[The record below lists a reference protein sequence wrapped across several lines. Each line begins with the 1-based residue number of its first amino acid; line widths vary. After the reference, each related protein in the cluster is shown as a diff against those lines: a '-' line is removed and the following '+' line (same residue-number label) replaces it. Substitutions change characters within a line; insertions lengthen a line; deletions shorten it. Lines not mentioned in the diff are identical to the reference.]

1 MPRKLGR
8 CCAHQIAGACS
19 CRSPSFIRER
29 GGLKTCQNSSRF
41 NSNVDDENTLHLHH
55 GSLRRTDM
63 FYQRRVR
70 GFLLGRFIFSA
81 CKLLLLGTRDDPD
94 REDTSDTVILNQCR
108 VNEDRLCLCFMK
120 RACWDDLCAFYA
132 RRANQTGHIWGSL
145 STRGL
150 ASTLIESNYKLY
162 L

>member
-41 NSNVDDENTLHLHH
+41 NSNVDDENTLHFHH
-55 GSLRRTDM
+55 GSLRRTDL
-63 FYQRRVR
+63 FYQLRVR
-70 GFLLGRFIFSA
+70 GFLLRRFIFSA
-81 CKLLLLGTRDDPD
+81 RK
-94 REDTSDTVILNQCR
+94 
-108 VNEDRLCLCFMK
+108 
-120 RACWDDLCAFYA
+120 
-132 RRANQTGHIWGSL
+132 RRADFYSSGRGMILTEK
-145 STRGL
+145 TRL
-150 ASTLIESNYKLY
+150 TPWSWINVESMRIGYVCVSWNVPAGTTCAHFTHGERIKLGIFEV